1 MKLSLYAFSIS
12 LVLVLHADTQSGQA
26 DTKDPCKV
34 HRGSCVDQA
43 KDIKVISEKAA
54 EKNQPEEILD
64 PQIMPSLK
72 EWPKLDTVEQ
82 GNELL
87 KGYQELTKAHGLAY
101 SPQILTCKAYKESTF
116 DPEAKNPASSA
127 LGLSQA
133 TKSSCKDLFVRG
145 DWFTPKIAGFERI
158 KSGAVYY
165 TKMGNSIIAQMEV
178 GLAILHQKSMDLGS
192 NNISTLLK
200 AYRGSDSAKLNSSYA
215 KSIVDCGKCL
225 GGKPFVTEDCLAIAK
240 RPETSK

>member
-1 MKLSLYAFSIS
+1 MNLLFHAFGIL
-12 LVLVLHADTQSGQA
+12 LVFLLHADTQSESA
-26 DTKDPCKV
+26 STKDPCKL

-43 KDIKVISEKAA
+43 KDIKAISEKAA

-72 EWPKLDTVEQ
+72 EWTTLDTVEK

-87 KGYQELTKAHGLAY
+87 KGYQELTEAHGLPY
-101 SPQILTCKAYKESTF
+101 SPQILTCKVYKESTF
-116 DPEAKNPASSA
+116 DPEAKSTASSA
-127 LGLSQA
+127 LGLAQA

-165 TKMGNSIIAQMEV
+165 AKMGNSIIAQMEV

-192 NNISTLLK
+192 NNISALLK
-200 AYRGSDSAKLNSSYA
+200 AYRGSDSAKVNSSYA
-215 KSIVDCGKCL
+215 QSIVECGKCM
-225 GGKPFVTEDCLAIAK
+225 KKATVVTEDCLAIAK
-240 RPETSK
+240 RPESSK